1 MASRAIVFFFPSSF
15 PPVCPDFFYP
25 LPRSLWFPFLVARLL
40 WDRPVF
46 QGSQSFAIGVLPS
59 PCDAS
64 LLSLEC
70 QDVLPVSSPG
80 FYSSFHRKGG
90 LDPSPI
96 VFPIPPLPSVFIP
109 YLLLLRPV
117 SLQSWLESCGFRL
130 FFV

>member
-1 MASRAIVFFFPSSF
+1 MWPAKTLFSSSPPRFLPS
-15 PPVCPDFFYP
+15 VLIFYP

-46 QGSQSFAIGVLPS
+46 QGSQSFVIGVFPS

-64 LLSLEC
+64 LLSLEG
-70 QDVLPVSSPG
+70 QDVLPVSFPG

-90 LDPSPI
+90 PDPSFI
-96 VFPIPPLPSVFIP
+96 GFPIPPLPSVFVP

-117 SLQSWLESCGFRL
+117 SVQRWLESCAFPP
-130 FFV
+130 F